1 MKEFRQLGR
10 LLAAAFLISG
20 LSGSIF
26 AQDPSDRNQRRQMK
40 NETSMTGCLSKD
52 SSGNYTLTD
61 EKTGSKTSVTGAS
74 DLDKHAA
81 NHKVTLIGTAKADGS
96 GKSVFEVSKIQHL
109 SSSCKTS
116 SE

>member
-10 LLAAAFLISG
+10 LLAAAFLITG

-26 AQDPSDRNQRRQMK
+26 AQDPSDRNQRK

-81 NHKVTLIGTAKADGS
+81 NHRVTLIGTAKADDS
-96 GKSVFEVSKIQHL
+96 GKTVFEVSKIQHL